1 MKRRVGYFIHI
12 VPLSNMIKHP
22 DQRVGIFI
30 DVQNLYYSARNL
42 FNARVNFGEIVK
54 TGVAGRK
61 LIRAIAYVVSTPTGE
76 EKPFFEA
83 LVNLGIETK
92 VRELQIFLGGAKKA
106 DWDVGIAVDMIRL
119 SELLDIIIIVSGDG
133 DYVEVVEYLQNRG
146 RQVEAMAFRETASSR
161 LIESVDGFT
170 DLSAHK
176 ELFLIGT
183 GGRQNRAS
191 TARRG
196 RSAK

>member
-1 MKRRVGYFIHI
+1 
-12 VPLSNMIKHP
+12 MIKHP